1 MIYYRELEIKLIS
14 WIRNLKDSYVQKDE
28 DINYILNK
36 KLPSNS
42 KVISN
47 NNLLNELGLN
57 PMDSTEAA
65 EYQLMVFNSIEKL
78 KSENIINCETFLE
91 NFNNAY
97 YKDIELDE
105 ESICKKEILSKDEL
119 YKVNLECSDKIG
131 RKLSEEE
138 WNDIYKE
145 LIKHPE
151 KIELHDERIYISSL
165 DRRKLF

>member
-105 ESICKKEILSKDEL
+105 EAICKKEILSKDEL
-119 YKVNLECSDKIG
+119 YKANLEYSDKIG

-165 DRRKLF
+165 DKRKLF